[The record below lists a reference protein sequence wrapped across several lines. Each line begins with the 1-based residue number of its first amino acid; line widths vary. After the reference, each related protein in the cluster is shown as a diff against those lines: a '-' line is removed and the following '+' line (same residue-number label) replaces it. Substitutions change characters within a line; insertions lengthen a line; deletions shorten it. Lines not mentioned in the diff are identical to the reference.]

1 MNKKYPTNLLIHARE
16 NKNVLLDI
24 IAKTSNTDITVL
36 NINFINNNDNFLY
49 ELVVSVQNVTSLNKF
64 MNDIRSIPNILDV
77 ERSIK

>member
-49 ELVVSVQNVTSLNKF
+49 ELVVLVQNVTSLNKF